1 MKRWIVNAC
10 SYSIEGQNVT
20 EILAYIIELANRGK
34 AGFTVKQLVA
44 RLKADAIQDP
54 TAKGVIT

>member
-1 MKRWIVNAC
+1 
-10 SYSIEGQNVT
+10 VT